1 MIPKPDS
8 VKCGGLEYRLLW
20 IDDNSF
26 HEDYRGQTSG
36 DDLEIRVNAR
46 NLPIVQRL
54 ALLHEL
60 VHVAS
65 DVSLAGDARLS
76 EGQVKLVAHN
86 LFDILTR
93 NPHVAAF
100 ILDQTDS
107 PST

>member
-26 HEDYRGQTSG
+26 HEDYRGQTRG

-76 EGQVKLVAHN
+76 EGQVPRQSQLIYAN
-86 LFDILTR
+86 LFLYIDPDVL
-93 NPHVAAF
+93 
-100 ILDQTDS
+100 
-107 PST
+107 